1 MIPFNLNDRI
11 ARWTVAID
19 VALVRPGAIAPR
31 YANGPNLDNALD
43 LFLAQDLVVRPGET
57 VVAPLGIKL
66 NIPLGY
72 GLFILPRSGVSK
84 KTDVRIANAPG
95 LIDHGYKDE
104 VGVLVWNKGEDSL
117 LCRAGERIAQAC
129 LIETPEILVRV
140 VPEDQINGEDRGG
153 VGGVQDNELLHAP
166 DRQAQIA
173 TFTTVAV
180 GRYLQRWQQS
190 GTASACT
197 FTKEP

>member
-1 MIPFNLNDRI
+1 MSKAIFNLDDRI
-11 ARWTVAID
+11 ARWAVALD

-43 LFLAQDLVVRPGET
+43 LFLAQDLTVRPGET

-66 NIPLGY
+66 NIPVGY
-72 GLFILPRSGVSK
+72 GLFILPRSGVSR

-140 VPEDQINGEDRGG
+140 VPEDQIKGEDRGG
-153 VGGVQDNELLHAP
+153 GWGSTGE
-166 DRQAQIA
+166 
-173 TFTTVAV
+173 
-180 GRYLQRWQQS
+180 
-190 GTASACT
+190 
-197 FTKEP
+197 